1 MNQVNNKKRGPQKN
15 SPADIA
21 RAKAIKKR
29 KHARDKVLQALYQW
43 QLSGEDLDWIRDHYL
58 EEQGI
63 SAGDEAYFLELLYKI
78 PSIVSE
84 LDERYKK
91 YISQFEDHVD
101 PIETNILRIAT
112 YEFQHHLEIP
122 YKVVIN
128 EAINLA
134 KTYGA
139 DDSHKF
145 VNGVLDP
152 LSREMRQLET
162 GAASP
167 SPAVKSDEPG

>member
-1 MNQVNNKKRGPQKN
+1 MAKKN
-15 SPADIA
+15 SPEDLA

-43 QLSGEDLDWIRDHYL
+43 QLSGEDLDFIRDFYL
-58 EEQGI
+58 QEQGVK
-63 SAGDEAYFLELLYKI
+63 SGDEDYFLELLYKI
-78 PSIVSE
+78 PSAVSD
-84 LDERYKK
+84 LDALFKKHVSQIEER
-91 YISQFEDHVD
+91 VD

-112 YEFQHHLEIP
+112 YEFQYHLEIP

-128 EAINLA
+128 EAVNLA

-152 LSREMRQLET
+152 LSRELRQLEIRSVDS
-162 GAASP
+162 AS
-167 SPAVKSDEPG
+167 VKG

>member
-1 MNQVNNKKRGPQKN
+1 MSKKN
-15 SPADIA
+15 SPEALA
-21 RAKAIKKR
+21 RAKSIKKR

-43 QLSGEDLDWIRDHYL
+43 QMSGEDLDWIRDFYL
-58 EEQGI
+58 QEQGV
-63 SAGDEAYFLELLYKI
+63 SSGDEAYFLELLYKI
-78 PSIVSE
+78 PSSVTE
-84 LDERYKK
+84 LDARYKK
-91 YISQFEDHVD
+91 HITQLEEHVD

-112 YEFQHHLEIP
+112 YEFAHHLEIP

-145 VNGVLDP
+145 INGVLDP
-152 LSREMRQLET
+152 LSREMREVET
-162 GAASP
+162 LAAAS
-167 SPAVKSDEPG
+167 S

>member
-1 MNQVNNKKRGPQKN
+1 MNDK
-15 SPADIA
+15 A
-21 RAKAIKKR
+21 RFIKKR
-29 KHARDKVLQALYQW
+29 KHARDKALQALYQW

-58 EEQGI
+58 QEQGVA
-63 SAGDEAYFLELLYKI
+63 SGDEEYFLELLYQI
-78 PSIVSE
+78 PPQAE
-84 LDERYKK
+84 ALDARYRN
-91 YISQFEDHVD
+91 YVTNFEEHLD

-112 YEFQHHLEIP
+112 YELERHPEIP

-134 KTYGA
+134 RTYGA

-152 LSREMRQLET
+152 LCLELRKTET
-162 GAASP
+162 GR
-167 SPAVKSDEPG
+167 

>member
-1 MNQVNNKKRGPQKN
+1 MNDK
-15 SPADIA
+15 A
-21 RAKAIKKR
+21 RFIKKR
-29 KHARDKVLQALYQW
+29 KHARDKALQALYQW
-43 QLSGEDLDWIRDHYL
+43 QLSAEDLDWIRDHYL
-58 EEQGI
+58 QEQGV

-78 PSIVSE
+78 PPQVDE
-84 LDERYKK
+84 LDNSYRK
-91 YISQFEDHVD
+91 YVENFADHID

-112 YEFQHHLEIP
+112 YELLNHLEIP

-134 KTYGA
+134 KRYGA

-152 LSREMRQLET
+152 LCAELRQLEV
-162 GAASP
+162 A
-167 SPAVKSDEPG
+167 K

>member
-1 MNQVNNKKRGPQKN
+1 MAKSQSAEQLQ
-15 SPADIA
+15 

-43 QLSGEDLDWIRDHYL
+43 QMSGEDLDWIRDHYL
-58 EEQGI
+58 QEQGI
-63 SAGDEAYFLELLYKI
+63 AAGDEEYFLELLYRI
-78 PSIVSE
+78 PSVVSE
-84 LDERYKK
+84 LDALYSKHIK
-91 YISQFEDHVD
+91 QFENHVD
-101 PIETNILRIAT
+101 PIEANILRIAT
-112 YEFQHHLEIP
+112 YEFQQHLEIP

-145 VNGVLDP
+145 INGVLDP
-152 LSREMRQLET
+152 LALEMRQLET
-162 GAASP
+162 RAAQS
-167 SPAVKSDEPG
+167 

>member
-1 MNQVNNKKRGPQKN
+1 MKNKN
-15 SPADIA
+15 SPENIA

-43 QLSGEDLDWIRDHYL
+43 QLSREDLDWIRDHYL
-58 EEQGI
+58 QEQGV
-63 SAGDEAYFLELLYKI
+63 SSGDEAYFLELLYKI
-78 PSIVSE
+78 PSMISE
-84 LDERYKK
+84 LEPLYKK

-112 YEFQHHLEIP
+112 YEFQYHPEIP

-145 VNGVLDP
+145 INGVLDP
-152 LSREMRQLET
+152 LSHDLRQLET
-162 GAASP
+162 SAAVNP
-167 SPAVKSDEPG
+167 DESG

>member
-1 MNQVNNKKRGPQKN
+1 MSKQG
-15 SPADIA
+15 SPDDKA

-43 QLSGEDLDWIRDHYL
+43 QLSGDDLDWIRDFYMQ
-58 EEQGI
+58 EQGVA
-63 SAGDEAYFLELLYKI
+63 SGDPEYFLELLYKI
-78 PSIVSE
+78 PSSVIE
-84 LDERYKK
+84 LEGHYRK

-128 EAINLA
+128 EAVNLA

-152 LSREMRQLET
+152 LAREMRELET
-162 GAASP
+162 RAASAE
-167 SPAVKSDEPG
+167 SIEH